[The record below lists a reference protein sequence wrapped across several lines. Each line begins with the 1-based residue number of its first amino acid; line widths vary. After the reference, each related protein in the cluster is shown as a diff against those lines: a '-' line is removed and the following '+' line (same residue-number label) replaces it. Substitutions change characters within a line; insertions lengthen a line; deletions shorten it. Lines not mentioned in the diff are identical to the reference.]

1 MHRHITAVLDGL
13 PHKDK
18 DHKHLALGL
27 AIGVGAG
34 IPAAGLVRWLGTFF
48 KTVSTVAKGSSGVY
62 SAVMKALRTF
72 NLDNI
77 PHYNFNP
84 NPKTP
89 ADDVAESVD
98 EWYDELCR
106 QGNTGEQAAEI
117 INNFEADMAKAE
129 AYVANQG
136 ASIDEVVN
144 AASGATFSNP
154 SKLQSWSVQ
163 AAAQVASTPGSSAGE
178 IADSILKA
186 GVPADAVEATAGAV
200 SDAISQAPKGWIG
213 RPAFNAALGVISS
226 AVSSAGAAGVEA
238 AKAAVNGASG
248 PGLAASLG
256 AAGVPAAA
264 ADATVTA
271 MNEAIQA
278 AKAARADPVVAAIN
292 VISNAA
298 SPVGLA
304 SAAALTGATGSSLA
318 PALSA
323 AGVPADALGPTADAV
338 ADAISAADGSASV
351 ALRVAAGII
360 ASAADPNYERL
371 NSPAP
376 PVSISQAAL
385 DVVGASFN
393 FWHSIP
399 WLVWDTLS
407 KMDANATDSSDAD
420 DLAKLL
426 AMGPPPEEW
435 PSRFETFPYRRGGDR
450 IAGLPSLP
458 TDVLTPTPIGTHN
471 ETHIGAQTFAPT
483 LKPATTLQPTPSSKP
498 TQTLAPAPPG
508 TGGYLYDGTSRRR
521 D

>member
-1 MHRHITAVLDGL
+1 MKVEQDRISCSECVHSIY
-13 PHKDK
+13 
-18 DHKHLALGL
+18 
-27 AIGVGAG
+27 
-34 IPAAGLVRWLGTFF
+34 F
-48 KTVSTVAKGSSGVY
+48 GSSACTIHRLFSTLFHLQLSVQLPLHSTY
-62 SAVMKALRTF
+62 LSASTYRL
-72 NLDNI
+72 
-77 PHYNFNP
+77 
-84 NPKTP
+84 
-89 ADDVAESVD
+89 
-98 EWYDELCR
+98 
-106 QGNTGEQAAEI
+106 
-117 INNFEADMAKAE
+117 
-129 AYVANQG
+129 
-136 ASIDEVVN
+136 
-144 AASGATFSNP
+144 
-154 SKLQSWSVQ
+154 LQSWSVQ

-200 SDAISQAPKGWIG
+200 SEAISQAPKGWIG
-213 RPAFNAALGVISS
+213 RPAFNAALG
-226 AVSSAGAAGVEA
+226 
-238 AKAAVNGASG
+238 
-248 PGLAASLG
+248 ASLG

-304 SAAALTGATGSSLA
+304 SAAALTGATGSDLA

-323 AGVPADALGPTADAV
+323 AGVPTDALGPTADAV

-360 ASAADPNYERL
+360 ASAADPNYEHL

-393 FWHSIP
+393 FCHSIP

-407 KMDANATDSSDAD
+407 KMDANATDSPDVD

-471 ETHIGAQTFAPT
+471 ETHIGAQTLAPA
-483 LKPATTLQPTPSSKP
+483 LKPAKTLQPTPSSKP